1 MNNIGEEE
9 YEEIK
14 KRINILWE
22 LILDPNNKSTPNINE
37 LHKLSNIAEIYE
49 DKLEWDKYKKKWWV
63 ELFKDLKD

>member
-22 LILDPNNKSTPNINE
+22 LILDPKNKNTPNINE

-49 DKLEWDKYKKKWWV
+49 DKQEWDKYKKKWWI
-63 ELFKDLKD
+63 ELFKDLKN

>member
-22 LILDPNNKSTPNINE
+22 LILDPNNKNTPNINE

-49 DKLEWDKYKKKWWV
+49 DKQEWDKYKKKWWI

>member
-22 LILDPNNKSTPNINE
+22 LILDPNNKRAPNINE

-49 DKLEWDKYKKKWWV
+49 DKLEWDKYKKKWWI